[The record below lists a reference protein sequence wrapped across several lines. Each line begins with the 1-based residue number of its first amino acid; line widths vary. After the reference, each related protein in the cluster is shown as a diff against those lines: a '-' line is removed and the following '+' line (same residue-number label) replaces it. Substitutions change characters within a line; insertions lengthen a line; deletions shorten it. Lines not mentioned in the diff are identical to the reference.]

1 MKLSKQ
7 ERIAAI
13 VVVVLIIIVAGV
25 FLLIKPRI
33 EKIFETKATLASK
46 EAEYNEAV
54 NKAEQMEPLK
64 TEILEAY
71 NKGKNMAERFYP
83 ELPAYE
89 ADKKFQEF
97 LSKTT
102 ANVLV
107 EDVKVT
113 EPSTATLSSYVFV
126 PGGVQYALKEYVNQG
141 KDTALDPRLV
151 RQAALQL
158 ILGESQMIGATTV
171 SFTLQAVTLEDLLK
185 FIDEVNNYN
194 VSENGNTVRKTIELD
209 NVTFE
214 DVMTHSLYA
223 GKALSLIG
231 EAEPEAAAQFLER
244 VGYKVSGFN
253 KDENSST
260 TTTTPTTPTTPTE
273 GNSGEGSGD
282 TPAPVVTVNGDP
294 DKDGVPLDYYHIKM
308 PCTITFYSIEGMQD
322 PAATLNEQDKL
333 VNEAS

>member
-1 MKLSKQ
+1 MRLSKQ

-13 VVVVLIIIVAGV
+13 TVVVLIIIVAGV
-25 FLLIKPRI
+25 FLFIKPRF
-33 EKIFETKATLASK
+33 EKISETKTALASK
-46 EAEYNEAV
+46 EREYNEAV

-71 NKGKNMAERFYP
+71 NKGKNMADRFYP

-97 LSKTT
+97 LSKSK
-102 ANVLV
+102 ANVLI
-107 EDVKVT
+107 EDVSVT
-113 EPSTATLSSYVFV
+113 DPSTATLSSYVYV
-126 PGGVQYALKEYVNQG
+126 PAGVQYALKDYVNQG
-141 KDTALDPRLV
+141 QEAALDPRLV

-158 ILGESQMIGATTV
+158 ILGEAQTIGATTV
-171 SFTLQAVTLEDLLK
+171 SFTVQAVTLEDLLK
-185 FIDEVNNYN
+185 FIDEINDYN

-214 DVMTHSLYA
+214 DIMTHSLYA
-223 GKALSLIG
+223 GKALSLLN
-231 EAEPEAAAQFLER
+231 EAEPEAAKQFLENT
-244 VGYKVSGFN
+244 GYKVAN
-253 KDENSST
+253 YVENDKNNSSSSAA
-260 TTTTPTTPTTPTE
+260 PAE
-273 GNSGEGSGD
+273 GEGGEGSGD
-282 TPAPVVTVNGDP
+282 ALPPVVKPGSDP
-294 DKDGVPLDYYHIKM
+294 KEDGIPLNYYHIKM

>member
-46 EAEYNEAV
+46 ESEYNEAI

-64 TEILEAY
+64 AEILEAY
-71 NKGKNMAERFYP
+71 NKGKNMADRFYP

-97 LSKTT
+97 LSKTK

-126 PGGVQYALKEYVNQG
+126 PGGVQYALKDYVNQG

-185 FIDEVNNYN
+185 FIDEVNDYN
-194 VSENGNTVRKTIELD
+194 VSGVRKTIELD

-223 GKALSLIG
+223 GKALSLLND
-231 EAEPEAAAQFLER
+231 AQPEAAKQFLENT
-244 VGYKVSGFN
+244 GYKVTGFN
-253 KDENSST
+253 NEDNNTT
-260 TTTTPTTPTTPTE
+260 TTTTPTTPAE
-273 GNSGEGSGD
+273 GNGGEGSGD
-282 TPAPVVTVNGDP
+282 TPQPVVTPNGDP

>member
-13 VVVVLIIIVAGV
+13 VVVILIIIVAGV
-25 FLLIKPRI
+25 FLFIKPRI
-33 EKIFETKATLASK
+33 ETIFETKNALANK
-46 EAEYNEAV
+46 EREYNEAI

-64 TEILEAY
+64 AEILEAY
-71 NKGKNMAERFYP
+71 NKGKNMADRFYP

-89 ADKKFQEF
+89 ADKKFREF
-97 LSKTT
+97 LSKAQTN

-107 EDVKVT
+107 EGIEVSQ
-113 EPSTATLSSYVFV
+113 PATASLSSYVFV
-126 PGGVQYALKEYVNQG
+126 PSGVQYALKDYVNQG
-141 KDTALDPRLV
+141 KDSALDPRLI

-158 ILGESQMIGATTV
+158 ILGEAQTIGATTV

-214 DVMTHSLYA
+214 DIMTHSIYE
-223 GKALSLIG
+223 GRALSLIS
-231 EAEPEAAAQFLER
+231 EAEPEAAKQFLENT
-244 VGYKVSGFN
+244 GYKVSGL
-253 KDENSST
+253 KE
-260 TTTTPTTPTTPTE
+260 TE
-273 GNSGEGSGD
+273 GNNTPTATPSEGNGEGEGQIPV
-282 TPAPVVTVNGDP
+282 TPNGNP
-294 DKDGVPLDYYHIKM
+294 DENGVPVDYYHIKM
-308 PCTITFYSIEGMQD
+308 PCKITFYSIEGMQD
-322 PAATLNEQDKL
+322 PAATLNEQDRL